1 MSQGAH
7 PGRLALAA
15 IRGLTP
21 YVPGKPAAEL
31 ERELGIRPQDIAKLA
46 SNENPYGPSPG
57 SLAAMRTALEQ
68 VWLYPDGASHELKA
82 ALSRHLGVDAACLT
96 IGNGSNDLLMLLAEG
111 FLTPQ
116 HSAVFS
122 EHAFAVYALVTRQTG
137 ARGIEVAALARDS
150 AMPLGHDLPA
160 MCAAIDEHTRLVFI
174 ANPNNPTG
182 SWASCAALRG
192 LLARAPLSTL
202 VVLDEAYLEYALER
216 GLQDALGWL
225 REYPNLVLLRTFS
238 KAYALAG
245 ARVGYAISH
254 PEVADV
260 LNRVRPPFNVNSV
273 GQAGALAA
281 LADPAH
287 MRRAVAVT
295 VSELRRV
302 QSALSGLGIWSA
314 PSAGNFLLV
323 HVGAQVMPAFERLL
337 RAGLIVRP
345 LIGYRLPEYLRIS
358 IGTPEQN
365 DRLLRELPA
374 AIA

>member
-1 MSQGAH
+1 
-7 PGRLALAA
+7 
-15 IRGLTP
+15 
-21 YVPGKPAAEL
+21 
-31 ERELGIRPQDIAKLA
+31 
-46 SNENPYGPSPG
+46 
-57 SLAAMRTALEQ
+57 MRAALEQ

-82 ALSRHLGVDAACLT
+82 ALSRHLGVEAACLT

-111 FLTPQ
+111 FLTPE

-137 ARGIEVAALARDS
+137 ARGIEVPALPRDN
-150 AMPLGHDLPA
+150 AMPLGHDLAA
-160 MCAAIDEHTRLVFI
+160 MCAAIDRDTRLVFI

-182 SWASCAALRG
+182 TWANAAALKR
-192 LLARAPLSTL
+192 LLAQAPSSTL
-202 VVLDEAYLEYALER
+202 VVLDEAYLEYALEL
-216 GLQDALGWL
+216 GLHDALGWL
-225 REYPNLVLLRTFS
+225 HEYPNLVLLRTFS

-254 PEVADV
+254 PEVAEV

-273 GQAGALAA
+273 GQAGAMAA

-302 QSALSGLGIWSA
+302 ESALSARGIWSA

-323 HVGAQVMPAFERLL
+323 HVGAQVMPVFERLL

-345 LIGYRLPEYLRIS
+345 LIGYSLPEYLRIS

-374 AIA
+374 AIS

>member
-7 PGRLALAA
+7 PGRLAVAA
-15 IRGLTP
+15 IRELTP

-31 ERELGIRPQDIAKLA
+31 ERELGIRIQDIAKLA

-57 SLAAMRTALEQ
+57 SVAAMRAALEQ

-82 ALSRHLGVDAACLT
+82 ALSRHLGVEATCLT
-96 IGNGSNDLLMLLAEG
+96 IGNGSNDLLMLLAEA

-122 EHAFAVYALVTRQTG
+122 EHAFAVYGLVTRQTG
-137 ARGIEVAALARDS
+137 ARAIEVPALARDN
-150 AMPLGHDLPA
+150 AMPLGHDLAA
-160 MCAAIDEHTRLVFI
+160 MCAAIDRDTRLVFI

-182 SWASCAALRG
+182 TWVNAAALKR
-192 LLARAPLSTL
+192 LLAQAPASTL
-202 VVLDEAYLEYALER
+202 VVLDEAYLEYAAEL
-216 GLQDALGWL
+216 GLHDGLGWL
-225 REYPNLVLLRTFS
+225 HEYPNLVLLRTFS

-254 PEVADV
+254 PEVAEV
-260 LNRVRPPFNVNSV
+260 LNRLRPPFNVNSV
-273 GQAGALAA
+273 GQAGAIAA

-302 QSALSGLGIWSA
+302 ESALSARGIWSA

-323 HVGAQVMPAFERLL
+323 HVGAQVMPVFERLL

-345 LIGYRLPEYLRIS
+345 LIGYSLPEYLRIS

-374 AIA
+374 AI